1 MRITPLED
9 WILERT
15 HLATKSQ
22 EALEAYQLEKIRK
35 TLHDAKE
42 KSRFYN
48 EKLKETDLN
57 SITSLSNFERIP
69 FTTPLDI
76 KRHAHDFLCVSAHE
90 VERIVTLNTSG
101 TTGDEKRLFFTQED
115 LEETIDFFQY
125 GMNCLVE
132 KGDKVMVLLPG
143 SAFGSIGDLLK
154 KALWRSGIE
163 CVVHGVL
170 QDVEKVAACIEEHH
184 ITCIVGIPMQVRY
197 LSLMK
202 PELFNTHIQKVLLST
217 DYVPDSLV
225 KTLSRN
231 GTCKVF
237 NHYGMTE
244 MGYGGGVEC
253 GCLGGYHLRENHLY
267 FEIIDPVTGKRVSDG
282 EYGEVV
288 FTTLNRQAMPL
299 IRYKTGDTARFV
311 AKPCRCG
318 TFLRTMEKVRG
329 RMENKV
335 NINAHEVTLRD
346 LDEIILN
353 NDAVMDYRAHCYEEK
368 ALHVRLIVS
377 KTAEIQTLQKALY
390 QAMDAHFKGVFTLYI
405 DALEDDG
412 SSKITNS
419 MIKRKIDT
427 GKMEMRV

>member
-1 MRITPLED
+1 MHVTPLEN

-15 HLATKSQ
+15 HLAPKSQ

-35 TLHDAKE
+35 TLHYAKE

-48 EKLKETDLN
+48 ETLKETDLN
-57 SITSLSNFERIP
+57 SITSLSDFEQIP
-69 FTTPLDI
+69 FTTPSDI
-76 KRHAHDFLCVSAHE
+76 KHNAHDFLCVSAHE
-90 VERIVTLNTSG
+90 IERIVTLNTSG
-101 TTGDEKRLFFTQED
+101 TTGDEKRLFFTHED

-154 KALWRSGIE
+154 KALWRSNIE

-170 QDVEKVAACIEEHH
+170 QDVEKTAACIEEHH

-231 GTCKVF
+231 GTCKAF

-253 GCLGGYHLRENHLY
+253 GCLNGYHLRENHLY
-267 FEIIDPVTGKRVSDG
+267 FEIIDPVMGKRVRDG

-299 IRYKTGDTARFV
+299 IRYKTGDIARFV
-311 AKPCRCG
+311 TKPCGCG

-329 RMENKV
+329 RMEDNV
-335 NINAHEVTLRD
+335 IINGHEVSLRA
-346 LDEIILN
+346 LDEIILREERVLN
-353 NDAVMDYRAHCYEEK
+353 YHALCDGNATLHVTLIVANIAQEK
-368 ALHVRLIVS
+368 ALKER
-377 KTAEIQTLQKALY
+377 LY
-390 QAMDAHFKGVFTLYI
+390 QAIHAQFHNAFSFSIKCQ
-405 DALEDDG
+405 EDDG
-412 SSKITNS
+412 SPLIIHS
-419 MIKRKIDT
+419 MIKRKIHHC
-427 GKMEMRV
+427 GEKE

>member
-1 MRITPLED
+1 MHKTLLENWIAKRI
-9 WILERT
+9 
-15 HLATKSQ
+15 HLSTKSQ
-22 EALEAYQLEKIRK
+22 EALRAYQLEKLTH
-35 TLHDAKE
+35 TLAHAKD
-42 KSRFYN
+42 KSRFYK
-48 EKLKETDLN
+48 ERLKETDLDTI
-57 SITSLSNFERIP
+57 SSLSDFEQVP

-76 KRHAHDFLCVSAHE
+76 RRNAHDFLCVSAHE

-101 TTGDEKRLFFTQED
+101 TTGDEKRIFFTHED
-115 LEETIDFFQY
+115 LEETIDFFHY

-143 SAFGSIGDLLK
+143 PSYGSIGDLLK
-154 KALWRSGIE
+154 KALSRSNIE

-170 QDVEKVAACIEEHH
+170 QDVEKTAQCIEEHH
-184 ITCIVGIPMQVRY
+184 ISCIVGIPMQVRY

-217 DYVPDSLV
+217 DYVPDALV

-253 GCLGGYHLRENHLY
+253 GCLNGYHLRENHLY
-267 FEIIDPVTGKRVSDG
+267 VEIIDPKTGERVSDG

-299 IRYKTGDTARFV
+299 IRYKTGDMARFV
-311 AKPCRCG
+311 SQPCGCG

-329 RMENKV
+329 RMENKI
-335 NINAHEVTLRD
+335 NINGCEVHLRE
-346 LDEIILN
+346 LDEIILSY
-353 NDAVMDYRAHCYEEK
+353 DEVMDYK
-368 ALHVRLIVS
+368 AEYFGENTLHVRLIVGQKSPS
-377 KTAEIQTLQKALY
+377 KRLEAFIAHALNAQY
-390 QAMDAHFKGVFTLYI
+390 KGAVSFCI
-405 DALEDDG
+405 EQFEEDD
-412 SSKITNS
+412 SLKISNS
-419 MIKRKIDT
+419 MIKRKLHDFRN
-427 GKMEMRV
+427 GA

>member
-1 MRITPLED
+1 MHITPLQN
-9 WILERT
+9 WIIERT

-35 TLHDAKE
+35 TLYYAKD

-57 SITSLSNFERIP
+57 SITSLSDFEQIP

-90 VERIVTLNTSG
+90 IERIVTLNTSG
-101 TTGDEKRLFFTQED
+101 TTGDEKRLFFTHED

-143 SAFGSIGDLLK
+143 PSYGSIGDLLK
-154 KALWRSGIE
+154 KALLRSNIE
-163 CVVHGVL
+163 CVVHGLL
-170 QDVEKVAACIEEHH
+170 QDIEKTAACIEEHH

-253 GCLGGYHLRENHLY
+253 AYLNGYHSRENHLY

-299 IRYKTGDTARFV
+299 IRYKTGDIARFV
-311 AKPCRCG
+311 TKPCGCG

-329 RMENKV
+329 RMENSV
-335 NINAHEVTLRD
+335 IINGHAVTLRD
-346 LDEIILN
+346 LDEIILA
-353 NDAVMDYRAHCYEEK
+353 NDAVMDYSVQCYENM
-368 ALHVRLIVS
+368 ALHVRLVLQEKCDEMAIV
-377 KTAEIQTLQKALY
+377 ARVYKALSHCFDVEIKVVWE
-390 QAMDAHFKGVFTLYI
+390 QDTH
-405 DALEDDG
+405 
-412 SSKITNS
+412 SPKIINS
-419 MIKRKIDT
+419 MIKRKIDHLVKET
-427 GKMEMRV
+427 RT

>member
-1 MRITPLED
+1 MHVTPLED
-9 WILERT
+9 WIIERT
-15 HLATKSQ
+15 HLAHKSQ
-22 EALEAYQLEKIRK
+22 EALRAYQLEKLMH
-35 TLHDAKE
+35 TLAYAKD

-57 SITSLSNFERIP
+57 SITSLGDFEQIP
-69 FTTPLDI
+69 FTKPSDI
-76 KRHAHDFLCVSAHE
+76 KHNAHDFLCVSAHE

-101 TTGDEKRLFFTQED
+101 TTGDEKRIFFTHED

-143 SAFGSIGDLLK
+143 SSYGSIGDLLK
-154 KALWRSGIE
+154 KALLRSNIE
-163 CVVHGVL
+163 CVVHGLL
-170 QDVEKVAACIEEHH
+170 QDIEKVAACIEEQH
-184 ITCIVGIPMQVRY
+184 INCIVGIPMQVRY

-202 PELFNTHIQKVLLST
+202 PELFERHIQKVLLST
-217 DYVPDSLV
+217 DYVPDALV

-253 GCLGGYHLRENHLY
+253 ECLNGYHLRENHLY
-267 FEIIDPVTGKRVSDG
+267 FEIIDPETGKLVRDG

-299 IRYKTGDTARFV
+299 IRYKTGDIARFV
-311 AKPCRCG
+311 TKPCGCG

-335 NINAHEVTLRD
+335 NIKGHEVHLKD

-353 NDAVMDYRAHCYEEK
+353 YDAVMDYSAQCYEEK

-377 KTAEIQTLQKALY
+377 KTADIQALQKALY
-390 QAMDAHFKGVFTLYI
+390 QAIDAHFKGVLRLSI
-405 DALEDDG
+405 DFKEDDG

-419 MIKRKIDT
+419 MIKRKLHI
-427 GKMEMRV
+427 GKMEIRV

>member
-1 MRITPLED
+1 MHVTPLEN

-22 EALEAYQLEKIRK
+22 EALRSYQLEKILK
-35 TLHDAKE
+35 TLHYAKE

-48 EKLKETDLN
+48 EKLKETDLKT
-57 SITSLSNFERIP
+57 ITSLSDFEQIP

-76 KRHAHDFLCVSAHE
+76 KRHAHNFLCVSAHE
-90 VERIVTLNTSG
+90 IERIVTLNTSD
-101 TTGDEKRLFFTQED
+101 TTGDEKRLFFTHED

-154 KALWRSGIE
+154 KALSRSGIE

-253 GCLGGYHLRENHLY
+253 ECLGGYHLRENHLY

-311 AKPCRCG
+311 TKPCGCG

-329 RMENKV
+329 RMENKI
-335 NINAHEVTLRD
+335 NINGCEVHLRK
-346 LDEIILN
+346 LDEIILSY
-353 NDAVMDYRAHCYEEK
+353 DEVMDYK
-368 ALHVRLIVS
+368 AEYIGKNTLHVRLMVAQNVPS
-377 KTAEIQTLQKALY
+377 KRLEAFIAHALNAQY
-390 QAMDAHFKGVFTLYI
+390 KGAVAFCI
-405 DALEDDG
+405 EPFAEDD
-412 SSKITNS
+412 SLKISNS
-419 MIKRKIDT
+419 MIKRKLHT
-427 GKMEMRV
+427 GKTEMRE